1 MEFVFTI
8 AILLVSVVIHEVSH
22 GAVANAMGDPTAK
35 MAGRLTLNPI
45 PHVDPFGSV
54 ILPFLLFFLSG
65 GHFAIGWAK
74 PVPVNPMLLRDQ
86 KWGQAKVSLAGPGS
100 NFALAIVF
108 GLLIRF
114 LPLDILPPT
123 LPFMLASV
131 VSINLLLALFNLLP
145 IPPLDGSHLLFPIL
159 PDSLRRVR
167 TFLYQYGFFI
177 LLLFI
182 FFFFDWLI
190 ALVRFLFAV
199 IAGVSL

>member
-1 MEFVFTI
+1 M
-8 AILLVSVVIHEVSH
+8 
-22 GAVANAMGDPTAK
+22 
-35 MAGRLTLNPI
+35 
-45 PHVDPFGSV
+45 
-54 ILPFLLFFLSG
+54 
-65 GHFAIGWAK
+65 
-74 PVPVNPMLLRDQ
+74 
-86 KWGQAKVSLAGPGS
+86 
-100 NFALAIVF
+100 
-108 GLLIRF
+108 
-114 LPLDILPPT
+114 LPPT
-123 LPFMLASV
+123 LPFVLASV
-131 VSINLLLALFNLLP
+131 VSINLLLAFFNLLP